1 MKGEGDGFT
10 HGRLN
15 SKRRDLSAMHQD
27 KKAFKQY
34 LKSTR
39 SRVVDDSQWTEFK
52 RAEKKYKA
60 KFPPPSFDDVLDL
73 TALVDGDSTTHKHRG
88 RSDALPNRGVRS
100 LKPNTR
106 DFVRAGHSA
115 FHTPTSPTFTLDSS

>member
-1 MKGEGDGFT
+1 M
-10 HGRLN
+10 L
-15 SKRRDLSAMHQD
+15 QD

-39 SRVVDDSQWTEFK
+39 GHVVDSFQWTEFK

-60 KFPPPSFDDVLDL
+60 KFPPPSLDDVLDL
-73 TALVDGDSTTHKHRG
+73 TALVDEDSSTYSHRG
-88 RSDALPNRGVRS
+88 RRDALPTREVHT

-106 DFVRAGHSA
+106 AFVCAGHSVS
-115 FHTPTSPTFTLDSS
+115 HTLTSLTFCLRLFLIFQVFGRALFAKET